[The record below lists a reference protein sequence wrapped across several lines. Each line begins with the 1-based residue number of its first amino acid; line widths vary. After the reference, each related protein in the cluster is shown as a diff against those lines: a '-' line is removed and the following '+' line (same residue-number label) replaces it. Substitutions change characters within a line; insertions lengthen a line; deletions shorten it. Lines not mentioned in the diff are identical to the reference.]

1 MKLIFILLLTVMW
14 LPGSAQQPQ
23 TVMAIDTTQQSREYW
38 NKWLNDLFDMGVERK
53 NDSVYVKEEVIKLVR
68 DSAYRNSIYPAKYD
82 WPLAVNLLKAMEL
95 KKAFWHLINIY
106 MTDTARRNMVLGT
119 FIVYDS
125 LMEMD
130 KMLINAYY
138 TYAFTDPRVCRI
150 KNNKPDIYRPD
161 LLEKHL
167 NTTKEIINKIQYY
180 RREKAAKK
188 KNSG

>member
-1 MKLIFILLLTVMW
+1 MRLIVILVFTVLW
-14 LPGSAQQPQ
+14 LPGNAQQPQ
-23 TVMAIDTTQQSREYW
+23 TVMNIDTTQQSREYW
-38 NKWLNDLFDMGVERK
+38 NKWLNDLLEMGVERK
-53 NDSVYVKEEVIKLVR
+53 EDSIYIKEEVIKLVK
-68 DSAYRNSIYPAKYD
+68 DSAYRNSIYPEKYD
-82 WPLAVNLLKAMEL
+82 WPLVVSLMKVMEL

-119 FIVYDS
+119 FILYDS

-167 NTTKEIINKIQYY
+167 NTTKEIINNIQYY

-188 KNSG
+188 KL